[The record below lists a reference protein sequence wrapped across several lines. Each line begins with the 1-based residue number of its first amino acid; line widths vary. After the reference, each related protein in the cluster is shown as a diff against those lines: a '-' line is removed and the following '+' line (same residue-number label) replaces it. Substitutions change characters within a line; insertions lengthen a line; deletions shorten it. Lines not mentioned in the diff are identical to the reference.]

1 MNTEWVNTFL
11 EIVKYGSINLA
22 AGEMFL
28 SQSTISTRLNLLEEE
43 LGYKLIQRSKGQRSI
58 RLTDEGRAFLPIAKR
73 LSQIQKE
80 AFDIRYHPHIDL
92 HIAAIDSYNRS
103 FLSHLYKKILSQNPK
118 AQLTI
123 NSRHSEE
130 IFNLMER
137 KDIDFGFPAMELN
150 RKNLQIRPLFRQRL
164 YVAKKSTSA
173 SGIKTIRP
181 SDLDPQYEVCLHQED
196 EFQQWHDYWWQ
207 SGMQIRVDSFSVL
220 STLLSMDGYWAIL
233 PYSTIQAL
241 PPSTPVQIYELS
253 EAPPDRIC
261 YLLEHRDQPLSQT
274 HQSVFQILETMLHDR
289 SFMDSNEFIRL
300 T

>member
-103 FLSHLYKKILSQNPK
+103 FLSHLYKKMGTPMTWMCAIAKNQYLD
-118 AQLTI
+118 
-123 NSRHSEE
+123 
-130 IFNLMER
+130 FVR
-137 KDIDFGFPAMELN
+137 KYGKNRNTDFGEVENYVSEGMANVSDDASHVENKMILEYAFSILGEQERTIVILHMINGLKHREIAELTG
-150 RKNLQIRPLFRQRL
+150 LPL
-164 YVAKKSTSA
+164 ST
-173 SGIKTIRP
+173 
-181 SDLDPQYEVCLHQED
+181 
-196 EFQQWHDYWWQ
+196 
-207 SGMQIRVDSFSVL
+207 VL
-220 STLLSMDGYWAIL
+220 SKYN
-233 PYSTIQAL
+233 
-241 PPSTPVQIYELS
+241 
-253 EAPPDRIC
+253 
-261 YLLEHRDQPLSQT
+261 
-274 HQSVFQILETMLHDR
+274 R
-289 SFMDSNEFIRL
+289 SLKKMKNSIMY
-300 T
+300 